1 MIINTNGD
9 VTIIINNKEEENE
22 MEWLDKEVE
31 KQMKVCTKLLRENPG
46 FVTQPENGYAHI
58 KVVWDELYEE
68 SVLWVAQNLD
78 KTMTL
83 IDLQQL
89 ELHIR
94 GEI

>member
-9 VTIIINNKEEENE
+9 VTIIINNTKENE
-22 MEWLDKEVE
+22 MRWLDKEVE

-46 FVTQPENGYAHI
+46 FVTQSENGYAHV
-58 KVVWDELYEE
+58 KVVWNELYEE

>member
-9 VTIIINNKEEENE
+9 VTIIINNTKENE

-46 FVTQPENGYAHI
+46 FVTQPENGYAHV
-58 KVVWDELYEE
+58 KVVWNELYEE